1 MATSRRADAAPP
13 VSKPVRSWL
22 TVVTAYHLCDAAM
35 TQQLAP
41 LGIKLPEHEV
51 LSHVLRDPGLSQQAL
66 AARCFTAK
74 SHISALVVALEERGW
89 LLRERDPADGRARR
103 LRLTATGRTMAE
115 RSLAVQSAIV
125 SAMAEAVSAEEML
138 LVERAMQRVNE
149 RLRALLDAG

>member
-1 MATSRRADAAPP
+1 MASSARTSNAAAVP
-13 VSKPVRSWL
+13 KPVRSWL

-51 LSHVLRDPGLSQQAL
+51 LSHVLRDPGISQQAL

-74 SHISALVVALEERGW
+74 SHISGLVASLEERGW

-103 LRLTATGRTMAE
+103 LSLTAAGRTMAE
-115 RSLAVQSAIV
+115 RSVAVQAFIV
-125 SAMAEAVSAEEML
+125 KTMAEAVSAEELL
-138 LVERAMQRVNE
+138 LVEQAMARVNE
-149 RLRALLDAG
+149 RLRALLAEG